1 MRPRRTVGG
10 PAMSGLGLAPW
21 GWDERVAA
29 AWSAAASA
37 HRASERIPLPARVVA
52 EHRGAW
58 DLETGEDVVRAVASG
73 AIRRAA
79 ATGGPAPAVGDWV
92 VMRRAQR
99 DAPETVV
106 AIVPRR
112 SAFVRRAA
120 GRIAAEQVVAA
131 NVDVV
136 LLVTAVGRDASARRL
151 ERYLAVTWA
160 SGAAPVI
167 VVNKADLRDGLA
179 DALRVVG
186 RAAVGIPL
194 LAVSALTGAG
204 LEALGDHL
212 TPGTTVALLGSS
224 GVGKSSL
231 VNALLGEA
239 RLDTGAV
246 RADDDRGRHTT
257 TARMLVRLPGGACL
271 LDTPGMREL
280 GMAGAEGDGAL
291 DAAFPDVAA
300 LAAACRFGDCA
311 HAGEPG
317 CAVSAAIDEGTL
329 DAERLASHRRLARE
343 ARASAARL
351 DARGRAEER
360 RETRRRGVMY
370 REILRAKYGE
380 R

>member
-1 MRPRRTVGG
+1 MRPISG
-10 PAMSGLGLAPW
+10 SGLAAW
-21 GWDERVAA
+21 GWDDRVAA
-29 AWSAAASA
+29 AWDDAAAPFA
-37 HRASERIPLPARVVA
+37 GRAWTPAAGRVVT

-58 DLETGEDVVRAVASG
+58 DVETGEGLVRAIGSG
-73 AIRRAA
+73 AVRRAA
-79 ATGGPAPAVGDWV
+79 ATEGLAPAVGDWV
-92 VMRRAQR
+92 VLRHAER
-99 DAPETVV
+99 DAPETIV
-106 AIVPRR
+106 AILPRR
-112 SAFVRRAA
+112 TAFVRRAA
-120 GRIAAEQVVAA
+120 GQIAAEQVVAA

-136 LLVTAVGRDASARRL
+136 LLVTAVGRDANARRL

-179 DALRVVG
+179 DALRAVG

-194 LAVSALTGAG
+194 VAVSALTGDG
-204 LEALGDHL
+204 LDRLADHL
-212 TPGTTVALLGSS
+212 DPEMTVALLGSS

-231 VNALLGEA
+231 VNALAGEV
-239 RLDTGAV
+239 RLETGAV

-257 TARMLVRLPGGACL
+257 TARMLVRLPGGPCL

-280 GMAGAEGDGAL
+280 GMAGAEDEGAL
-291 DAAFPDVAA
+291 DVAFADVAA
-300 LAAACRFGDCA
+300 LAAGCRFADCA
-311 HAGEPG
+311 HATEPG
-317 CAVSAAIDEGTL
+317 CAVRSAIDDGRLAE
-329 DAERLASHRRLARE
+329 ERLESLRRLARE

-351 DARGRAEER
+351 DARSRAEER